1 MIPALEVAIA
11 GKPPSSKTRALGTS
25 QALGR
30 IRIFLPRW
38 SSRNS
43 SAFRVWSFIT
53 IDRPHRM
60 EERLE
65 VPVCRECDTEGR
77 VRKPSGNVEAVTQR
91 SRQGESGRR
100 QWYSRCTR
108 EKRVEWYRR

>member
-60 EERLE
+60 EERLA
-65 VPVCRECDTEGR
+65 VPVCRECDPEGR
-77 VRKPSGNVEAVTQR
+77 VRKPRGPEGAETPR
-91 SRQGESGRR
+91 LRPGERGR
-100 QWYSRCTR
+100 
-108 EKRVEWYRR
+108 